1 MKHTITYLGRNIEV
15 PEDKLEQLNA
25 LLGIESIELSQLPE
39 GGTFIVGDYE
49 FIVLEQLGEL
59 TAVILKGLYGDDE
72 VAFGSNNNYNGS
84 AVDELCN
91 EFAQKVAAIIG
102 EGNIA
107 EHTVDLTSD
116 DGLKDYGSIFRNAS
130 LITAEDYRK
139 WVYILDKHNP
149 GAWWW
154 LATPYSTKTHGNDSW
169 VKCVSPSGGV
179 DDDGCGYGGCGVRP
193 FCIFES
199 SISVSL

>member
-15 PEDKLEQLNA
+15 PEDKLEQLNT
-25 LLGIESIELSQLPE
+25 LLGIESIKLSQLPE
-39 GGTFIVGDYE
+39 GSTFIVGDYE

-59 TAVILKGLYGDDE
+59 TAVILKGLYADE
-72 VAFGSNNNYNGS
+72 VEFGSNNNYNGS

-91 EFAQKVAAIIG
+91 EFSQKVAAIIG
-102 EGNIA
+102 EDNIA
-107 EHTVDLTSD
+107 EHTVDFTSD

-169 VKCVSPSGGV
+169 VKCVSPSGSICSFN
-179 DDDGCGYGGCGVRP
+179 DYYGDCGVRP
-193 FCIFES
+193 FFIFES